1 MTYDWFTESLRLIE
15 GGEVAGAEPLT
26 RRRRFLP
33 VAVDV
38 DDDIAVTVFLRRAH
52 GGAEWENHTLSRT
65 VDGWRLLGG
74 GGSGPDDLD
83 VLTHVITADE
93 LGGLARAGSAG
104 ASAISPSSRPL
115 SGARWVR
122 YSIITTTED
131 VRSVVVPGGRVLDRP
146 AHGHIA
152 VVWRDTERLPVT
164 IISRDRQPLGHLTL
178 ES

>member
-1 MTYDWFTESLRLIE
+1 MTYDWLAESLRLIE
-15 GGEVAGAEPLT
+15 GGDVAGAEPLT

-93 LGGLARAGSAG
+93 LGGPVRADSAG
-104 ASAISPSSRPL
+104 ASAIGTSSRPL

-131 VRSVVVPGGRVLDRP
+131 VRGVVVPGGRVVDRP
-146 AHGHIA
+146 AHGYIA
-152 VVWRDTERLPVT
+152 VVWRDDARLPVT
-164 IISRDRQPLGHLTL
+164 IVGHDGQSLCDLEL